1 MVDEPTI
8 KMPKRVT
15 VEEADN
21 GYIVS
26 TYSEKGRDEKIVCK
40 NRNEAMEAIG
50 KMMGMKMQHK
60 NPKEKMVEMMA
71 KK

>member
-50 KMMGMKMQHK
+50 KMM
-60 NPKEKMVEMMA
+60 
-71 KK
+71 